1 MRLSPALLLRAAAL
15 LAVSVGGSGCVVFAA
30 ADAAG
35 TVAATAVRT
44 TARVGGAVVDVGAAG
59 VDAVTTSG
67 QEREL
72 ERYREHERECRRERR
87 GNCGPDD
94 R

>member
-1 MRLSPALLLRAAAL
+1 MRRLLFSAAAVAL
-15 LAVSVGGSGCVVFAA
+15 GSSLSGCVVFAA

-72 ERYREHERECRRERR
+72 ERYREYERRCRREGRR
-87 GNCGPDD
+87 DCGPDD